1 MNSNIQILI
10 VEDEPDFRLILQAFT
25 SSIEHFSAHIV
36 ATYDEAIECL
46 KKQQFDIAVLD
57 ILLGDSHKNGID
69 IARFIRAKHPQ
80 MPIVFITHNYTDSYY
95 ELAKSIG
102 ISRFLDKHLSRL
114 KFRQAIE
121 LSIDASLGLELKRQ
135 IWAKQ
140 ILVKVGTN
148 YKKIF
153 LDDIDFF
160 YTKQGFSY
168 IHTDNVDYPLSST
181 LTKLTEILQNDFVR
195 IHQSHLVN
203 IKKVENINTKQNRL
217 TIGNHKLPIG
227 ETYRKNV
234 FTTFTLL
241 R

>member
-1 MNSNIQILI
+1 M
-10 VEDEPDFRLILQAFT
+10 
-25 SSIEHFSAHIV
+25 
-36 ATYDEAIECL
+36 
-46 KKQQFDIAVLD
+46 
-57 ILLGDSHKNGID
+57 
-69 IARFIRAKHPQ
+69 
-80 MPIVFITHNYTDSYY
+80 
-95 ELAKSIG
+95 
-102 ISRFLDKHLSRL
+102 

-121 LSIDASLGLELKRQ
+121 LSLDTSLGLELKKQ
-135 IWAKQ
+135 IQAGQ

-168 IHTDNVDYPLSST
+168 VHTDNVDYPLNST
-181 LTKLTEILQNDFVR
+181 LTKLTEILQHDFVR
-195 IHQSHLVN
+195 IHQSHLIN

-217 TIGNHKLPIG
+217 TIGTHKLPIG

-234 FTTFTLL
+234 FAAFTLL